1 MYVAFS
7 SLNHFVIFI
16 PISNVGQQFPK
27 DFKKRVSTLF
37 RRFFRVYGHIY
48 HSHIDEI
55 NKLNADAHLNTCFK
69 HFMYFVQE
77 FQLIDKEELQPLQ
90 PIIDSIMKRDQKAVA
105 AANAAHSDEK
115 A

>member
-1 MYVAFS
+1 M
-7 SLNHFVIFI
+7 
-16 PISNVGQQFPK
+16 
-27 DFKKRVSTLF
+27 LF

-69 HFMYFVQE
+69 HFIYFVME
-77 FQLIDKEELQPLQ
+77 FQLIAKEELAPLQ
-90 PIIDSIMKRDQKAVA
+90 SIVDSIIRHENKAT
-105 AANAAHSDEK
+105 ANAAHSDEK